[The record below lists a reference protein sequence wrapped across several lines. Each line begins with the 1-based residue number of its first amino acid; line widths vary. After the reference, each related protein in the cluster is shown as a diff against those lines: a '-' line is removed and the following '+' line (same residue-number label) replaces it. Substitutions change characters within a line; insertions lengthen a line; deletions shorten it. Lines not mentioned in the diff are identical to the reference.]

1 MACIYIDCCR
11 RMEEFEE
18 SKESISSLKN
28 YVGKR
33 ERIKK
38 FLDYEERLCIE
49 KDSNAHKTGE
59 IEG

>member
-1 MACIYIDCCR
+1 
-11 RMEEFEE
+11 MEEFEE